1 MADATPAT
9 ETWESV
15 SNYYGQVLKKGSDLK
30 TSAACC
36 SGAPHPVIASIFAEI
51 PKEVIEKFYGCGAP
65 LPLGVKGLRFLDLGS
80 GSGRDC
86 FAAAALVGEDGRVTG
101 VDMTREQLAIAQK
114 HAAEYC
120 TRTLGF
126 KQPIMDFVEAKIEY
140 LAEAGIAAEAY
151 DICMSNCVVN
161 LSPDKPAVLRQV
173 YRALAPGGEFYFSD
187 VYTDTRLSDEIR
199 KHHVLWGECL
209 AGALQIADFEQF
221 AVEAGFCEPRILS
234 ISPIEIY
241 DAELRELVGEARFFS
256 ITYRLFKLEDEAG
269 QGGGV
274 EQDVAVSYSGTIE
287 GMEAAYALDL
297 DTKLVQG
304 EAVRVD
310 AASAAIIQGAW
321 LKRHFEV
328 LHRGAKHFAKMAPR
342 RWPLSP
348 DRPCPWTCL
357 ALPLLGLRYQ
367 RVTAESGV

>member
-1 MADATPAT
+1 MAD

-15 SNYYGQVLKKGSDLK
+15 SKYYGQVLKKGSDLK

-36 SGAPHPVIASIFAEI
+36 SGSPHPVIAAIFAQI
-51 PKEVIEKFYGCGAP
+51 PREVIEKFYGCGAP

-101 VDMTREQLAIAQK
+101 VDMTIEQLEIARK
-114 HAAEYC
+114 HAADYC

-126 KQPIMDFVEAKIEY
+126 KMNIMDFVEAKIEF

-199 KHHVLWGECL
+199 KHEVLWGECL

-221 AVEAGFCEPRILS
+221 ALEAGFCAPRILS

-241 DAELRELVGEARFFS
+241 DSELRALVGEARFFS
-256 ITYRLFKLEDEAG
+256 ITYRLFKLGGKAG
-269 QGGGV
+269 EGADA
-274 EQDVAVSYSGTIE
+274 EQEVAVNYNGSIS

-297 DTKLVQG
+297 DTNLVQG

-310 AASAAIIQGAW
+310 ATRAAIIQGSW
-321 LKRHFEV
+321 LKSHFEV
-328 LHRGAKHFAKMAPR
+328 LRRGAKHFPQMAPR
-342 RWPLSP
+342 R
-348 DRPCPWTCL
+348 
-357 ALPLLGLRYQ
+357 
-367 RVTAESGV
+367 